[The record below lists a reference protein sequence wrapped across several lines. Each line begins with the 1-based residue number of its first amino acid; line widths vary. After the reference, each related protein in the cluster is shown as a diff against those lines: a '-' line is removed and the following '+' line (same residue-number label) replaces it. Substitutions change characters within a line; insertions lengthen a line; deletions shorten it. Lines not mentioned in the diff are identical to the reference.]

1 MTEVRE
7 NLIKATRLCVF
18 KERGFLNLVLESLLA
33 YKYTITS
40 ILKPLKY
47 QARKLLEKNRP
58 EFWVR
63 PRLGRE
69 SVILSHLLER
79 ERQRK
84 IVPSK
89 SIPVF

>member
-47 QARKLLEKNRP
+47 
-58 EFWVR
+58 
-63 PRLGRE
+63 
-69 SVILSHLLER
+69 
-79 ERQRK
+79 
-84 IVPSK
+84 
-89 SIPVF
+89 